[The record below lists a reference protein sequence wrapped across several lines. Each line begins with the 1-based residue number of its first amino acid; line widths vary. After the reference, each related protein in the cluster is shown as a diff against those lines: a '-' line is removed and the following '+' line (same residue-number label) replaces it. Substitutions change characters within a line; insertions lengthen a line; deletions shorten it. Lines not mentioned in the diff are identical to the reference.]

1 MSEIINIEK
10 KNEMNK
16 VNDMKIWDS
25 KELKETIKEIEKTFG
40 RGSIVV
46 LGDNNNLNIETFSS
60 GSFLLDNALV
70 IGGYPKGRIIEIY
83 GPESSGKTTLS
94 LHAISEVQKSGGIV
108 AFIDAEHSLDPK
120 YCKNLGIDTSK
131 MLVSQPDNGEQAL
144 DILEMLVKSNSVDLI
159 VVDSVAALV
168 PKTELD
174 GEMSDQSI
182 GLQARMM
189 SKALRKLNGLIS
201 KTNTT
206 VIFINQLREKIGVI
220 FGNPETTTGGKA
232 LKFFSS
238 VRLEVRKG
246 ETITANSEIIG
257 NKIKAKVV
265 KNKTAIPF
273 KSVVLS
279 LIYNKGID
287 KIGEIVDLLVSYEII
302 TKSGVWYS
310 YKDQKIGQG
319 KQSVIQWLNE
329 DESRKEDFINQI
341 KEKMNQDK

>member
-1 MSEIINIEK
+1 MNEIINIEK

-120 YCKNLGIDTSK
+120 YCKNLGIDTNK

-273 KSVVLS
+273 KSVILS

>member
-1 MSEIINIEK
+1 MK
-10 KNEMNK
+10 KSTNAP
-16 VNDMKIWDS
+16 VWDS
-25 KELKETIKEIEKTFG
+25 KELKETVKEIEKIFG
-40 RGSIVV
+40 KGSIMV
-46 LGDNNNLNIETFSS
+46 LGENNALKIETFSS
-60 GSFLLDNALV
+60 GSYLLDSALG

-83 GPESSGKTTLS
+83 GPESSGKTTLA
-94 LHAISEVQKSGGIV
+94 LHAIHEIQKQNGIA

-120 YCKNLGIDTSK
+120 YCKNLGIDINK
-131 MLVSQPDNGEQAL
+131 LLVSQPDSGEQAL

-168 PKTELD
+168 PKSELEA
-174 GEMSDQSI
+174 EMSDQAI
-182 GLQARMM
+182 GIQARMM

-206 VIFINQLREKIGVI
+206 VIFTNQLREKIGII

-238 VRLEVRKG
+238 IRIEVRKG
-246 ETITANSEIIG
+246 ETILSNSEITG

-273 KSVVLS
+273 KSVVLT
-279 LIYNKGID
+279 LVYNKGID
-287 KIGEIVDLLVSYEII
+287 KLTELVDLLVTYEII

-310 YKDQKIGQG
+310 YENQKIGQG
-319 KQSVIQWLNE
+319 KQAVIQWLE
-329 DESRKEDFINQI
+329 QDQQRKEGFIKQVQ
-341 KEKMNQDK
+341 EKMKGN

>member
-1 MSEIINIEK
+1 MNIEK

-120 YCKNLGIDTSK
+120 YCKNLGIDTNK

-273 KSVVLS
+273 KSVILS

>member
-1 MSEIINIEK
+1 MTNIEK
-10 KNEMNK
+10 KIEMNK
-16 VNDMKIWDS
+16 VNDIKIWDS

-60 GSFLLDNALV
+60 GSFLLDNALG
-70 IGGYPKGRIIEIY
+70 IGGYPKGRIIEIF

-120 YCKNLGIDTSK
+120 YCKNLGIDTNK

-144 DILEMLVKSNSVDLI
+144 DILEMLVKSNSVDLV

-265 KNKTAIPF
+265 KNKTAMPF

-329 DESRKEDFINQI
+329 DETRKEDFINQI
-341 KEKMNQDK
+341 REKMNQDK

>member
-1 MSEIINIEK
+1 MNEITNIEK

-16 VNDMKIWDS
+16 VNDIKIWDS

-60 GSFLLDNALV
+60 GSFLLDNALG
-70 IGGYPKGRIIEIY
+70 IGGYPKGRIIEIF

-120 YCKNLGIDTSK
+120 YCKNLGIDTNK

-265 KNKTAIPF
+265 KNKTAMPF

-287 KIGEIVDLLVSYEII
+287 KIGEIVDLLVNYEII

-329 DESRKEDFINQI
+329 DEARKEDFINQI
-341 KEKMNQDK
+341 REKMNQDK

>member
-1 MSEIINIEK
+1 MNIEK

-16 VNDMKIWDS
+16 VNDIKIWDS

-60 GSFLLDNALV
+60 GSFLLDNALG
-70 IGGYPKGRIIEIY
+70 IGGYPKGRIIEIF

-94 LHAISEVQKSGGIV
+94 LHAISEVQKNGGIV

-120 YCKNLGIDTSK
+120 YCKNLGIDTNK

-265 KNKTAIPF
+265 KNKTAMSF
-273 KSVVLS
+273 KSVILS

-329 DESRKEDFINQI
+329 DEARKEDFINQI
-341 KEKMNQDK
+341 REKMNQDK

>member
-1 MSEIINIEK
+1 MTNIEK

-16 VNDMKIWDS
+16 VNDIKIWDS

-60 GSFLLDNALV
+60 GSFLLDNALG
-70 IGGYPKGRIIEIY
+70 IGGYPKGRIIEIF

-120 YCKNLGIDTSK
+120 YCKNLGIDTNK

-265 KNKTAIPF
+265 KNKTAMPF

-287 KIGEIVDLLVSYEII
+287 KIGEIVDLLVNYEII

-329 DESRKEDFINQI
+329 DEARKEDFINQI
-341 KEKMNQDK
+341 REKMNQDK

>member
-1 MSEIINIEK
+1 MNEIINIEK

-16 VNDMKIWDS
+16 VNDIKIWDS

-60 GSFLLDNALV
+60 GSFLLDNALG
-70 IGGYPKGRIIEIY
+70 IGGYPKGRIIEIF

-94 LHAISEVQKSGGIV
+94 LHAISEVQKNGGIV

-120 YCKNLGIDTSK
+120 YCKNLGIDTNK

-265 KNKTAIPF
+265 KNKTAMSF
-273 KSVVLS
+273 KSVILS

-329 DESRKEDFINQI
+329 DEARKEDFINQI
-341 KEKMNQDK
+341 REKMNQDK